1 MKRFISL
8 LLIGSLAI
16 LGLSGCSAP
25 SEEPEPRE
33 TVEVHKTKEEI
44 TEEETTASP
53 PKGLAVSSLTLCGKT
68 LYLETT
74 TLRELVIFLQN
85 AGYTCESL
93 GAKLKPGKKDWV
105 TLSSSE
111 GAVISLT
118 IYNPKNEE
126 ITYSDC
132 KISDFY
138 IPYPEKTTEDLY
150 VLNGLVNT
158 RSGDRDVAQAF
169 EQLGIEYRKT
179 DSLMPPTAAPDGS
192 TTPTPAE
199 NESKI
204 FIAAQPLTTGQ
215 EVQIEIDKLRNGAR
229 TISIS
234 LPILYE

>member
-1 MKRFISL
+1 M
-8 LLIGSLAI
+8 LIGSLAI
-16 LGLSGCSAP
+16 LGLSGCRAP

-33 TVEVHKTKEEI
+33 TIEVHKTKEET
-44 TEEETTASP
+44 TEKETTAAP
-53 PKGLAVSSLTLCGKT
+53 PKGLAVSSLTLYGKT

-93 GAKLKPGKKDWV
+93 GAKLKPGEKKWV

-111 GAVISLT
+111 GADISLT
-118 IYNPKNEE
+118 IYNPQNEE

-132 KISDFY
+132 KISNFH
-138 IPYPEKTTEDLY
+138 IHILYPEKTTEDLY
-150 VLNGLVNT
+150 VLDGLVNT

-179 DSLMPPTAAPDGS
+179 DSLMPTTAGPDGS
-192 TTPTPAE
+192 APPE